1 MDFCARR
8 RPCALVPTQALLS
21 MKFCRLAALLA
32 MLALSTLAA
41 GQTTTS
47 TFVNSAPNPSVFGQ
61 SVTFTAFVGGGTNGV
76 TVTFL
81 DGSNPAGTGILN
93 SQQAIFTTSSLSK
106 GLHTITANYPGDANT
121 TASSGSLDQN
131 VTGST
136 PSTTVISSSQTPANQ
151 GQPITITMIVT
162 GNSGTPTGSV
172 NVFDNGS
179 PFIIGFGL
187 SSGQGSFQPSLSPEI
202 HVLRADYQG
211 DATDMGSSGQFMQ
224 VITIPSK

>member
-8 RPCALVPTQALLS
+8 RTCAYVPTQTFLS
-21 MKFCRLAALLA
+21 MKFWTLAALLA
-32 MLALSTLAA
+32 MLALSSLAA

-106 GLHTITANYPGDANT
+106 GLHTITANYAGDANT
-121 TASSGSLDQN
+121 TASSGSADQH
-131 VTGST
+131 VTGT
-136 PSTTVISSSQTPANQ
+136 IPSTTTFSTSPNPA
-151 GQPITITMIVT
+151 
-162 GNSGTPTGSV
+162 
-172 NVFDNGS
+172 
-179 PFIIGFGL
+179 
-187 SSGQGSFQPSLSPEI
+187 
-202 HVLRADYQG
+202 
-211 DATDMGSSGQFMQ
+211 
-224 VITIPSK
+224 